1 MRLFLFAIGGTGAR
15 VVRSLTMMLASGIE
29 GLDSS
34 TEIVP
39 VIIDYDLS
47 NADKT
52 RAVSA
57 LEKYSQIHSSL
68 YPDATQKGKIYSDN
82 FFMTKLTPLKN
93 AGVAGSHNLQAEYE
107 LFFGPVGTPI
117 KFADYLGLSS
127 MQAKPNEKETL
138 DLLNALYD
146 DSDQNDMNAELNLE
160 LTKGFK
166 GKPNIGSVVFHEL
179 RSTPELQNF
188 FATYNVVNGDKVF
201 IVSSIF
207 GGTGSSGF
215 PEIVNAIRTHNNPNV
230 RDAIIGATVVLPY
243 FKLGAP
249 DLTTGDT
256 GAIDAGSFASK
267 TVAALTYY
275 HNSLNDKINSLYYVG
290 DENREKYDYSEGSIK
305 QENRAHVVEF
315 VAATSIIDFMKRN
328 VAANDHYAFEYGI
341 RDEKKGSA
349 IMLEDFYDESK
360 TAYLDN
366 LSEFT
371 LAVKYYRDVICGDRN
386 RVKTSTAYYSHN
398 AFALN
403 GKLGRGV
410 FKMFDDF
417 IDANYKDDK
426 NGKKG
431 HWGFYP
437 WLDEMLQHNHKLYL
451 YNVDKS
457 LKINDILAHK
467 IVKKSMFSFP
477 ATSDDNITSCMNKK
491 SDKLPVYDDKAFFKV
506 LREVAQE
513 IYNKVK

>member
-34 TEIVP
+34 TEIIP

-52 RAVSA
+52 RAITA
-57 LEKYSQIHSSL
+57 LETYSQIHSSL
-68 YPDATQKGKIYSDN
+68 YPDAVGQGVIYRDN
-82 FFMTKLTPLKN
+82 FFMTKLTPLRN
-93 AGVAGSHNLQAEYE
+93 AGIAGTQNLQAEYE
-107 LFFGPVGTPI
+107 LFFGPAGTAI
-117 KFADYLGLSS
+117 KFTDYLGLSS
-127 MQAKPNEKETL
+127 MQTKPNEKMTL

-146 DSDQNDMNAELNLE
+146 DSDQNDRNAELNLE
-160 LTKGFK
+160 LTLGFK

-179 RSTPELQNF
+179 RSTPELQKF
-188 FATYNVVNGDKVF
+188 FATYNSANGDRVF

-215 PEIVNAIRTHNNPNV
+215 PEIVNAIRTYQNPNV
-230 RDAIIGATVVLPY
+230 RNAIIGATIVLPY
-243 FKLGAP
+243 FGLGVP
-249 DLTTGDT
+249 DPATGDT
-256 GAIDAGSFASK
+256 GAVDAGSFASK
-267 TVAALTYY
+267 SVAALTYY

-290 DENREKYDYSEGSIK
+290 DENIDVYDYNEGSTR

-315 VAATSIIDFMKRN
+315 IAATSIIDFMKRN
-328 VAANDHYAFEYGI
+328 INIADHQAFEYGI
-341 RDEKKGSA
+341 KDERRGGA
-349 IMLEDFYDESK
+349 IKLEDFYEESK
-360 TAYLDN
+360 TDYLDN
-366 LSEFT
+366 LSEFA

-386 RVKTSTAYYSHN
+386 KIKTSTAFYSQS

-403 GKLGRGV
+403 GKLGKGV
-410 FKMFDDF
+410 FKLFDEF
-417 IDANYKDDK
+417 IDANYND
-426 NGKKG
+426 GEKG

-437 WLDEMLQHNHKLYL
+437 WLNEMLSHDHKLHL
-451 YNVDKS
+451 YNVDKT
-457 LKINDILAHK
+457 LKINDILAYK
-467 IVKKSMFSFP
+467 VIKGRTFSSP

-491 SDKLPVYDDKAFFKV
+491 SHQLPVYDDKAFFKA

>member
-68 YPDATQKGKIYSDN
+68 YPDAVGQGVNYSDN
-82 FFMTKLTPLKN
+82 FFMTKLTPLRN
-93 AGVAGSHNLQAEYE
+93 AGIAGAQNLQAEYE
-107 LFFGPVGTPI
+107 LFFGPAGTAI
-117 KFADYLGLSS
+117 KFTDYLGLSS
-127 MQAKPNEKETL
+127 MQAKPNEKVTL

-146 DSDQNDMNAELNLE
+146 DSEQNDRNAELNLE
-160 LTKGFK
+160 LTLGFK

-179 RSTPELQNF
+179 RSTPELQKF
-188 FATYNVVNGDKVF
+188 FATYNAVNGDRVF

-215 PEIVNAIRTHNNPNV
+215 PEIVNAIRTHQNPNV

-243 FKLGAP
+243 FGLGIP
-249 DLTTGDT
+249 DPTTGDT
-256 GAIDAGSFASK
+256 GAVDAGSFASK
-267 TVAALTYY
+267 SVAALTYY
-275 HNSLNDKINSLYYVG
+275 HNSLNNKINSLYYVG
-290 DENREKYDYSEGSIK
+290 DENIDAYDYSEGSTR

-315 VAATSIIDFMKRN
+315 IAATSIIDFMKRN
-328 VAANDHYAFEYGI
+328 VDANDHHAFEYGI
-341 RDEKKGSA
+341 KDERKGSA
-349 IMLEDFYDESK
+349 IKLEDFYDGSK
-360 TAYLDN
+360 TGYLDN

-386 RVKTSTAYYSHN
+386 KVKTSTAFYSPN

-403 GKLGRGV
+403 GKLGRRV
-410 FKMFDDF
+410 FKLFDEF
-417 IDANYKDDK
+417 IDVDYN
-426 NGKKG
+426 NGQKG

-437 WLDEMLQHNHKLYL
+437 WLDEMINHDHKLHL
-451 YNVDKS
+451 YNIDKS

-467 IVKKSMFSFP
+467 AVKGGMFSSP
-477 ATSDDNITSCMNKK
+477 ATSDDNITSCMNEK
-491 SDKLPVYDDKAFFKV
+491 SHQLPAYDDKAFFKT
-506 LREVAQE
+506 LREVARE

>member
-15 VVRSLTMMLASGIE
+15 VVRSLTMMLASGID

-52 RAVSA
+52 RAVTA

-68 YPDATQKGKIYSDN
+68 YPDATVQGVNYNDN

-93 AGVAGSHNLQAEYE
+93 AGISGAQDLQAEYE
-107 LFFGPVGTPI
+107 LYFGPAGTAI
-117 KFADYLGLSS
+117 KFTDYLGLSS
-127 MQAKPNEKETL
+127 MQAKPNEKVTL

-146 DSDQNDMNAELNLE
+146 DSDQNDRNAELNLE
-160 LTKGFK
+160 LTLGFK

-179 RSTPELQNF
+179 RSTPELQKF
-188 FATYNVVNGDKVF
+188 FATYNAVNGDRVF
-201 IVSSIF
+201 IISSIF

-215 PEIVNAIRTHNNPNV
+215 PEIVNAIRSHQDPNV
-230 RDAIIGATVVLPY
+230 QNAIIGATVVLPY
-243 FKLGAP
+243 FGLGTP
-249 DLTTGDT
+249 DPSTGDT
-256 GAIDAGSFASK
+256 GAVDAGSFASK
-267 TVAALTYY
+267 SVAALTYY
-275 HNSLNDKINSLYYVG
+275 HNSLNSKINSLYYVG
-290 DENREKYDYSEGSIK
+290 DENIDAYDYSEGSTR
-305 QENRAHVVEF
+305 QENRAHIVEF

-328 VAANDHYAFEYGI
+328 VGTNDHHAFEYGI
-341 RDEKKGSA
+341 KDERKSSA
-349 IMLEDFYDESK
+349 IKLDDFYDESK
-360 TAYLDN
+360 TGYLDN

-386 RVKTSTAYYSHN
+386 KVKSSTAFYSTN

-410 FKMFDDF
+410 FKLFDEF
-417 IDANYKDDK
+417 IDIEYN
-426 NGKKG
+426 NGQRG

-437 WLDEMLQHNHKLYL
+437 WLNEMINHDHKLHL
-451 YNVDKS
+451 YNIDKS
-457 LKINDILAHK
+457 QKINDILAHK
-467 IVKKSMFSFP
+467 VVKGGILSSP
-477 ATSDDNITSCMNKK
+477 ATSDDNITSCMNVK
-491 SDKLPVYDDKAFFKV
+491 SRHLPNYDDKTFFKA
-506 LREVAQE
+506 LREVARE
-513 IYNKVK
+513 IYNKVR

>member
-15 VVRSLTMMLASGIE
+15 VVRSLTMMLASGIK
-29 GLDSS
+29 GLNSSS

-52 RAVSA
+52 RAISA
-57 LEKYSQIHSSL
+57 LKTYSQIHSSL
-68 YPDATQKGKIYSDN
+68 YPDAGKQGVNYSDN
-82 FFMTKLTPLKN
+82 FFMTKLTPLRY
-93 AGVAGSHNLQAEYE
+93 AGVAGAQDLKAEYE
-107 LFFGPVGTPI
+107 LFFGPTGTTI
-117 KFADYLGLSS
+117 KFTDYLGLSS
-127 MQAKPNEKETL
+127 MLAKPNEKLTL

-146 DSDQNDMNAELNLE
+146 DSEQNDRNAELNLE
-160 LTKGFK
+160 LTLGFK

-179 RSTPELQNF
+179 RSTPELQKF
-188 FATYNVVNGDKVF
+188 FATYNAVNGDRVF

-215 PEIVNAIRTHNNPNV
+215 PEIVNAIRTHQNPNV

-243 FKLGAP
+243 FGLGNP
-249 DLTTGDT
+249 DPTTGDT
-256 GAIDAGSFASK
+256 GAVDAGSFASK
-267 TVAALTYY
+267 SVAALTYY
-275 HNSLNDKINSLYYVG
+275 HNSLNNKINSLYYVG
-290 DENREKYDYSEGSIK
+290 DENTDAYDYSEGSTR

-315 VAATSIIDFMKRN
+315 VAATSIIDFIKRN
-328 VAANDHYAFEYGI
+328 VGANDHYAFEYGI
-341 RDEKKGSA
+341 QDERKGGA
-349 IMLEDFYDESK
+349 IKLEDFYNESK

-366 LSEFT
+366 LSEFA
-371 LAVKYYRDVICGDRN
+371 LAVKYYRDVVCGDRN
-386 RVKTSTAYYSHN
+386 RVKTSTAFYSPN

-410 FKMFDDF
+410 FKLFDEF
-417 IDANYKDDK
+417 IDADYND
-426 NGKKG
+426 GKKH

-437 WLDEMLQHNHKLYL
+437 WLDEMLNHEHKLHL
-451 YNVDKS
+451 YNIDKS

-467 IVKKSMFSFP
+467 VVRGGLLSSP
-477 ATSDDNITSCMNKK
+477 ATSDDNITSCMNEK
-491 SDKLPVYDDKAFFKV
+491 SHQLPAYDDKAFFKA
-506 LREVAQE
+506 LREVARE